1 MTNDPRFRNAVQPM
15 AMAEGN
21 SRFAARRDDDEDDDR
36 PRKSKRPADDD
47 DDDEPPRKKTSR
59 DNDDDDDD
67 RPRKQKAKSGTSPL
81 LIIGGIVAALMLL
94 FCCGGGAIVA
104 IVYSTGSNQVTVV
117 NASRGADFGFGGL
130 MGGVSPP
137 QVMLSYKCNANFT
150 RNQTIIAVAECG
162 GRRAMMPLGSGMM
175 PNASGQISWRANE
188 LAGQSGPITVWI
200 EDNNKKVI
208 SNKLVVP

>member
-1 MTNDPRFRNAVQPM
+1 M
-15 AMAEGN
+15 AMAESN

-59 DNDDDDDD
+59 DNDDDDD
-67 RPRKQKAKSGTSPL
+67 RPRKQKTKSGTSPL
-81 LIIGGIVAALMLL
+81 LIIGGIVAVLMLL
-94 FCCGGGAIVA
+94 FCCGGGAIFA
-104 IVYSTGSNQVTVV
+104 IVYTTSSTQVTVV
-117 NASRGADFGFGGL
+117 NASRGADFGFGGK
-130 MGGVSPP
+130 MGGAAPS
-137 QVMLSYKCNANFT
+137 QVTISYKCNSNFT
-150 RNQTIIAVAECG
+150 RNQSIIAVAECG

-188 LAGQSGPITVWI
+188 LAGLSGPITVWI

-208 SNKLVVP
+208 SNKLLVP